1 MIFRY
6 RTDYVQDDHAQWREE
21 FGRPLN
27 IFRNKILGGWDLR
40 RHFSSLGEKSEK
52 NYCKHFSG
60 LCGRR
65 SLSVSFQE
73 FVP

>member
-1 MIFRY
+1 MIFRH

-40 RHFSSLGEKSEK
+40 RFFQSRRKIREKLLQTLQRTLWEA
-52 NYCKHFSG
+52 
-60 LCGRR
+60 
-65 SLSVSFQE
+65 
-73 FVP
+73 